1 MVGRIKLAALVA
13 GFLVVFFPFLTL
25 AENVNFSV
33 VPAEVHID
41 SLLPGETT
49 QFELTV
55 HNKDEIAHN
64 FTFATFPPP
73 KEERREGRTEF
84 PDPTWISF
92 SSPKI
97 QIAAN
102 SQASVMVTTAIPQ
115 EQRWAGRD
123 WETWLAI
130 TAESSDMLAVKLY
143 VRLLVS
149 TGGTRVNAGLV
160 AGIAAAAVLLGFGGY
175 YYFRRRAR
183 PQ

>member
-1 MVGRIKLAALVA
+1 MVWPIRLARLIAGSLLV
-13 GFLVVFFPFLTL
+13 LLPFLTL

-49 QFELTV
+49 EFEVTI
-55 HNKDEIAHN
+55 HNKDEVAHN
-64 FTFATFPPP
+64 FTFTAFPPP

-84 PDPTWISF
+84 PDPSWISF

-97 QIAAN
+97 EISAS
-102 SQASVMVTTAIPQ
+102 SQAHATVMVTIPQ
-115 EQRWAGRD
+115 EQTWAGRD
-123 WETWLAI
+123 WETWLAV

-149 TGGTRVNAGLV
+149 TGGTRVNMGMV
-160 AGIAAAAVLLGFGGY
+160 AGIAAAVLFLGCGGY
-175 YYFRRRAR
+175 YYFRHRTR
-183 PQ
+183 PG

>member
-1 MVGRIKLAALVA
+1 MVWPIRLARLIA
-13 GFLVVFFPFLTL
+13 GFLLVLLPFLTL

-49 QFELTV
+49 EFELTI

-64 FTFATFPPP
+64 FTFTAFPPP

-84 PDPTWISF
+84 PDPSWISF

-97 QIAAN
+97 EISAS
-102 SQASVMVTTAIPQ
+102 SQAHATVMVTIPQ
-115 EQRWAGRD
+115 EQTWAGRD
-123 WETWLAI
+123 WEAWVAV

-149 TGGTRVNAGLV
+149 TGGTRFNIGLIT
-160 AGIAAAAVLLGFGGY
+160 GIAAAVVLLGCGGY
-175 YYFRRRAR
+175 YYFRRRAKHH
-183 PQ
+183 